1 MPIFDSFLSDRW
13 AWWMACLLNRKVGD
27 WQIPR
32 INFSETS
39 SQSPYEPLWR
49 ARYPDMASKFIET
62 IGTRQGLSKS
72 ITTLIQTFT
81 HRTHAHRALRIIVDA
96 FLYAFGDPQTP
107 KPPADLDPR
116 EEHALAFAIHD
127 LVPKFMAHPGDWAAR
142 IISENLYPKGNALGW
157 FPTPMCVCELMSAM
171 TFEGDSRFKTVNEPC
186 LGTGAMLLAASNHSL
201 RLCGSD
207 IDADM
212 IAWSKFQAFLYVPW
226 LAIPGDGIIA
236 EFTNPKPEPSI
247 DPSPKTWRIVG
258 APTSIKPPPKRK
270 P

>member
-13 AWWMACLLNRKVGD
+13 AWWMACLLNRRVGD

-32 INFSETS
+32 INFSETA
-39 SQSPYEPLWR
+39 SQSPYESVWR
-49 ARYPDMASKFIET
+49 ARYPDLAPKMIET
-62 IGTRQGLSKS
+62 IGTRQGLAKS
-72 ITTLIQTFT
+72 ILDLVQTFT
-81 HRTHAHRALRIIVDA
+81 YRTHAHRALRIIVDA

-107 KPPADLDPR
+107 KPPTDLDPR
-116 EEHALAFAIHD
+116 EEHALAYAIDD

-157 FPTPMCVCELMSAM
+157 FPTPMCICELMSAM
-171 TFEGDSRFKTVNEPC
+171 TFEGDSRFKTVLEPC

-201 RLCGSD
+201 RLSGCD
-207 IDADM
+207 IDNDM

-236 EFTNPKPEPSI
+236 EFTNPKPEPI
-247 DPSPKTWRIVG
+247 PVTRIVNG
-258 APTSIKPPPKRK
+258 IRNPPTRIMPPKRK